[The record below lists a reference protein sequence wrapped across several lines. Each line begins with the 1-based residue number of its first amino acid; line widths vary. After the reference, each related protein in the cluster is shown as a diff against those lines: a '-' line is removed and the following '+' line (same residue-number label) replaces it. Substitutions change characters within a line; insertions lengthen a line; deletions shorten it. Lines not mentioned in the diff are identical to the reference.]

1 LGPCC
6 YRRTQGQPLG
16 KEELMNTEI
25 IIHPKLQHYGLM
37 TANLEAMIDWY
48 RKVLGMTINHR
59 YVVPAEAQSRA
70 TFSAMAFVTND
81 EVNHRIVFFEIDRVA
96 ESDRGQGPLQH
107 IAFEYETF
115 DDLLGTYARLKGLS
129 IPPLWAADHG
139 VGTAFYYADPDRN
152 IVELDVNNYGN
163 EWAATEH
170 LKNVPPMMA
179 QVDPEQM
186 LAARMA
192 GASPWELH
200 MRASAGEFAA
210 VAPRHPRT

>member
-1 LGPCC
+1 MN
-6 YRRTQGQPLG
+6 TH
-16 KEELMNTEI
+16 MNTEI
-25 IIHPKLQHYGLM
+25 IVHPKLQHYGLN

-48 RKVLGMTINHR
+48 RRVLGMTINYR
-59 YVVPAEAQSRA
+59 STAPAGAP
-70 TFSAMAFVTND
+70 FSAIAFVSND
-81 EVNHRIVFFEIDRVA
+81 EVRHRIAFFEMPGLGDRA
-96 ESDRGQGPLQH
+96 KSRDTRLQH
-107 IAFEYETF
+107 VAFEYETL
-115 DDLLGTYARLKGLS
+115 DDLLGTHARLKGLS
-129 IPPLWAADHG
+129 ILPVLAVDEG
-139 VGTAFYYADPDRN
+139 VGTAFYYRDPDEN
-152 IVELDVNNYGN
+152 NVELNINNYGN
-163 EWAATEH
+163 EWTATEH